1 MFRLLK
7 KFQSRENGAVALEAL
22 IMTPLLAFMFIAS
35 FVFFDAFR
43 IYNTSIKATYA
54 VADVMSRQ
62 RSDIYDSDVY
72 GMGFIFQHIS
82 RNPGGSDI
90 RISQVSYDSDTDTH
104 FVDWSEGTGA
114 RTELRNSDLPGLLD
128 QIPIMADGDAVI
140 IVESWVP
147 YQPAFNVGLNPV
159 EFTNFTTTRPR
170 WFPLNLNPGNDPACV
185 TCNWGEG
192 YGVISEDGD
201 IDTDPDPTGS

>member
-1 MFRLLK
+1 MLRLLK

-22 IMTPLLAFMFIAS
+22 IMTPVLAFMFIAS

-62 RSDIYDSDVY
+62 RSDIYDSDIY

-90 RISQVSYDSDTDTH
+90 RVSQISYDADSDTH
-104 FVDWSEGTGA
+104 SVNWSEGTGS
-114 RTELRNSDLPGLLD
+114 RTDLRNSDLPGLLD

-140 IVESWVP
+140 VVESWVP

-170 WFPLNLNPGNDPACV
+170 WFPLSHNDGNDPACV

-192 YGVISEDGD
+192 YGVISEDSD